1 MSIVHEKIGRNKI
14 IESSLNYL
22 EVDPIKF
29 LPFRLTTL
37 KNLIDL
43 LEKYNNNNDLILKI
57 FQVIEKI
64 KKSLRKDE
72 TIQKETLNELVSEI
86 IKCEYYIISG
96 DFQKTRDIL
105 KNIEKNIFFY
115 KQEIKFVENS
125 TKSLLSRL
133 F

>member
-72 TIQKETLNELVSEI
+72 TIQKETLNELVSDI

>member
-43 LEKYNNNNDLILKI
+43 LEKYNNNNDIILKI
-57 FQVIEKI
+57 FQFMVH
-64 KKSLRKDE
+64 
-72 TIQKETLNELVSEI
+72 
-86 IKCEYYIISG
+86 Y
-96 DFQKTRDIL
+96 
-105 KNIEKNIFFY
+105 
-115 KQEIKFVENS
+115 
-125 TKSLLSRL
+125 
-133 F
+133 